1 MLSWSFYL
9 TGLAFF
15 AKFGLT
21 NGAAPMAFGSLAFYF
36 ISKVTVTLP
45 VPKAFPK
52 PVGSSIFPIRV

>member
-1 MLSWSFYL
+1 MLSWSFFL

-21 NGAAPMAFGSLAFYF
+21 NGAVLMAFGSLAFYST
-36 ISKVTVTLP
+36 SKVTVTLP
-45 VPKAFPK
+45 VPKAFLN